1 MTPLPRQGWF
11 FNWIFLKWYFSKY
24 WQVRTRQ
31 VFAQTVTYAYTYGQT
46 YVYQL
51 ILALCTVKCRKVYGN
66 NRLNIK
72 TQNIPTAH
80 KTKFSHSRLRTYLFM
95 NMCIAMHMY
104 MIYTNRIVCDFCANI
119 QLGQVVS
126 WGERCRI
133 KHLPTRLYLAIVKEE
148 SDHKVHI
155 LIH

>member
-1 MTPLPRQGWF
+1 M
-11 FNWIFLKWYFSKY
+11 
-24 WQVRTRQ
+24 VRPM
-31 VFAQTVTYAYTYGQT
+31 FIS
-46 YVYQL
+46 L
-51 ILALCTVKCRKVYGN
+51 FLALYTVKCRKVYGD

-72 TQNIPTAH
+72 TQNIPNAH
-80 KTKFSHSRLRTYLFM
+80 KSKFSHSWLHTYLCM
-95 NMCIAMHMY
+95 NMYIAMHMH
-104 MIYTNRIVCDFCANI
+104 MIYTNRIVCDFCVNI

-155 LIH
+155 SIH